1 MGCTNSRSS
10 SQQDFQD
17 VNPTSY
23 SQKGETSMVKD
34 RPTTHGKGSG
44 VKRKQS
50 HHTNGNIVANR
61 QEDTNTNRH
70 IKLQSSEEVLQ
81 SLSEGELFEDP
92 YFPACNSSLHH
103 SDGDGADV
111 QWIRPKDLLSDGAMP
126 EMMVDGVT
134 KDDIQQGILGDCWF
148 LSSCAAVSQQER
160 FMKKIMPERNQPLC
174 GEEYKGIVCFQFWRY
189 GKWIQV
195 YIDDRLPVQNGKLI
209 YAHCTEQR
217 EFWVALIEKAYA
229 KVHGSYEALEGGQ
242 TMDALV
248 DLTGGLAERYELEDY
263 NPNMFRQI
271 LRAHKTGAFIA
282 CSKKGDWKSGN
293 NADANG
299 LVSGHA
305 YTITGIRKIHH
316 EMGEEKLLRIRNPW
330 GDATEWKGSWSDND
344 VNWEWVDDDTKD
356 SLGLESRDDGEFWMS
371 FKDFC
376 RHFQEVT
383 ICLTGPD
390 FDGDG
395 VSDSAG
401 HFVRLDGSWEEGVNA
416 GGSRNDLKLFATN
429 PQYLLTL
436 THPDDFN
443 QDTDDAESEG
453 KCSVVIALMQEH
465 RVSSY
470 SVKDKRLQIGFMLY
484 KTEAKQDQLPAKH
497 FRYHP
502 DCGKSGVYINYREVS
517 GRFELDPGHYVII
530 PSTFMPNCSA
540 KFMLRVYG
548 EKSFH
553 LEGPL

>member
-10 SQQDFQD
+10 SQPDFQD
-17 VNPTSY
+17 VKPRSNSTE
-23 SQKGETSMVKD
+23 GESSMAKP
-34 RPTTHGKGSG
+34 RQNSSRRGSG
-44 VKRKQS
+44 VRRRHS
-50 HHTNGNIVANR
+50 HHTNGNILAN
-61 QEDTNTNRH
+61 QQDTKTKRH
-70 IKLQSSEEVLQ
+70 VKLQSVEEVLQ
-81 SLSEGELFEDP
+81 SLSDGELFEDP
-92 YFPACNSSLHH
+92 YFPASNSSLYY
-103 SDGDGADV
+103 SDGVRAEV
-111 QWIRPKDLLSDGAMP
+111 QWIRPKDLLSDGAVP

-160 FMKKIMPERNQPLC
+160 FMKKIMPERNQPLD
-174 GEEYKGIVCFQFWRY
+174 GDGYKGVVCFQFWRY

-209 YAHCTEQR
+209 YAHCTEPR

-229 KVHGSYEALEGGQ
+229 KLHGSYEALEGGQ

-248 DLTGGLAERYELEDY
+248 DLTGGLAERYELEEY

-293 NADANG
+293 MADANG

-305 YTITGIRKIHH
+305 YTITGIRKIGHQ
-316 EMGEEKLLRIRNPW
+316 MGEEKLVRIRNPW

-390 FDGDG
+390 FDGDS

-401 HFVRLDGSWEEGVNA
+401 HFVSLGGGWEDGVNA

-453 KCSVVIALMQEH
+453 KCSIVIALMQEH
-465 RVSSY
+465 KVNIC

-484 KTEAKQDQLPAKH
+484 KTENVQARLPARH

-530 PSTFMPNCSA
+530 PSTFLPNCSA

-553 LEGPL
+553 LEG